1 MLFVHHADHLLP
13 LYLKRCTRGDGSGGS
28 HAQPTHGCKGLLS
41 NEVARG
47 EKRYCGF
54 FSLFRNDSEF
64 CAALLKIEDGVG
76 GTSLG
81 EKGPLWL
88 QLDDPS
94 SQASS
99 CQKCSS

>member
-13 LYLKRCTRGDGSGGS
+13 LYLTCCTGGDGSGGR
-28 HAQPTHGCKGLLS
+28 HAQPTHGCKGLFS

-54 FSLFRNDSEF
+54 FTLSRNDSEF

-76 GTSLG
+76 GTSLWEEG
-81 EKGPLWL
+81 QVWFC
-88 QLDDPS
+88 LDDPS
-94 SQASS
+94 SQASF
-99 CQKCSS
+99 CQK